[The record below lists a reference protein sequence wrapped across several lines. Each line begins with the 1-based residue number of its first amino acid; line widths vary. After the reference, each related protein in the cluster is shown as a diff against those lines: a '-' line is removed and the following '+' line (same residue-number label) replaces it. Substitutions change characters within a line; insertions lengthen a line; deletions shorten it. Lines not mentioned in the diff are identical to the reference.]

1 MDFELPIYP
10 ENQAAMK
17 KYMQNQFEFNGVKA
31 PDHHLIERELWQS
44 VKQLPPA
51 EIMQFI
57 ETLYARPTREYRY
70 VAIEMALRSVRW
82 WEPAD
87 MEHLLTLVLEKVW
100 WDSIDAWRK
109 VFGEYIRL
117 HPEQF
122 DWVAQ
127 YFIGAENFW
136 LRRIAITLQR
146 SFYEKT
152 NVAFL
157 EEAILADIDT
167 DEFFIQKA
175 IGWALRN
182 YSKENPE
189 WVMTFVEEHEL
200 TIFAQREAL
209 KKIKQNK
216 MFHRKHTKSST
227 HDN

>member
-17 KYMQNQFEFNGVKA
+17 KYMQSQFEFNGVKA
-31 PDHHLIERELWQS
+31 PERHLIERQLWQS

-57 ETLYARPTREYRY
+57 EALYARPTREYQY
-70 VAIEMALRSVRW
+70 VAIEMARRSVRW
-82 WEPAD
+82 WQPAD
-87 MEHLLTLVLEKVW
+87 MEQLLTLVLEKVW

-109 VFGEYIRL
+109 VFGEYIRW
-117 HPEQF
+117 HPQQF

-127 YFIGAENFW
+127 HFKGAESFW
-136 LRRIAITLQR
+136 LRRLAITLQL

-157 EEAILADIDT
+157 EEVILADIDT

-182 YSKENPE
+182 YSKKNPE
-189 WVMTFVEEHEL
+189 WVMTFVEEHDL

-216 MFHRKHTKSST
+216 MFHRKHPKSSPR
-227 HDN
+227 DN